1 MINESNIFY
10 SNMVSLVVLVP
21 SDCKWLNQLFFIV
34 AYDCVFLLIEFF
46 LFLLIK
52 QKFTW
57 TFFVIPIFSGVTD
70 NTSSAVMYFLSI
82 LLTLFWLF
90 FGSGFVTMA
99 ISMLSYVM
107 SVYTLDKFD
116 LNCQP
121 RTGATEKL
129 KGLLDLMRELN
140 WQLVKGKPDVSND
153 SPVW

>member
-1 MINESNIFY
+1 
-10 SNMVSLVVLVP
+10 
-21 SDCKWLNQLFFIV
+21 
-34 AYDCVFLLIEFF
+34 
-46 LFLLIK
+46 
-52 QKFTW
+52 
-57 TFFVIPIFSGVTD
+57 
-70 NTSSAVMYFLSI
+70 
-82 LLTLFWLF
+82 
-90 FGSGFVTMA
+90 MA

-153 SPVW
+153 SPV